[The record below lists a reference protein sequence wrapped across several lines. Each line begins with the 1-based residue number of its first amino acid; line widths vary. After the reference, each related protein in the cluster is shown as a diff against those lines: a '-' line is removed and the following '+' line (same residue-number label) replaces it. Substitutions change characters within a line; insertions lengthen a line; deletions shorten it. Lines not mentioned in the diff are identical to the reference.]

1 MLVPGFLDPGWLG
14 SPVDVATF
22 LVVVTLFA
30 YELRPRVRT
39 LAAAVVALARR
50 TDDVDDERLVDELDV
65 DDTEV
70 AALETTIV
78 RKDED
83 GGGS

>member
-1 MLVPGFLDPGWLG
+1 MLTPGFIDPGWLG

-22 LVVVTLFA
+22 LVVVVMFA
-30 YELRPRVRT
+30 YDLRPRVRT

-50 TDDVDDERLVDELDV
+50 TDDVDDDRLVAELDV
-65 DDTEV
+65 DDREV

-78 RKDED
+78 RKEGSDD
-83 GGGS
+83 G

>member
-1 MLVPGFLDPGWLG
+1 MAIPGFIDPGWLG

-22 LVVVTLFA
+22 VVVVTLFA

-50 TDDVDDERLVDELDV
+50 TDDVDDDRLVAELDV
-65 DDTEV
+65 DETEV

-78 RKDED
+78 RKDEGGD
-83 GGGS
+83 GP

>member
-1 MLVPGFLDPGWLG
+1 MAIPGFIDPGWLG

-22 LVVVTLFA
+22 FVVVTLFA

-50 TDDVDDERLVDELDV
+50 TDDVDDDRLVAELDV
-65 DDTEV
+65 DEKEV

-78 RKDED
+78 RKDEGGD
-83 GGGS
+83 GP